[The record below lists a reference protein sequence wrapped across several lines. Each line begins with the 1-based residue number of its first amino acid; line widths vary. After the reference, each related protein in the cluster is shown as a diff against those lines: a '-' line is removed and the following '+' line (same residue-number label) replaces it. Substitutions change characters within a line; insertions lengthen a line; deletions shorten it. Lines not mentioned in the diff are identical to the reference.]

1 MFVSLPGLDP
11 QSGLL
16 PEGEHRASWDEIV
29 GMFSWNQRRRQLL
42 DGLID
47 GLTILAESGCRQVWL
62 NGSFVTSKD
71 EPGDFD
77 CVWDTDGVD
86 LRILKVLCPEI
97 LELDGHRLSQKLRFG
112 GEFLPNIVESSS
124 GRKFSD
130 FFSNR
135 PNGNCKRNCASTS
148 RKGFQQ

>member
-1 MFVSLPGLDP
+1 MSLPGLDP

-86 LRILKVLCPEI
+86 LEILKALCPEI

-112 GEFLPNIVESSS
+112 GEFLPNITESSS

-130 FFSNR
+130 FFQTDR
-135 PNGNCKRNCASTS
+135 TGTAKGIVLLRLE
-148 RKGFQQ
+148 KGFQQ